1 MIANYRYLEASV
13 FSFCIHA
20 AIFLYLYG
28 TFDSDVTQKILI
40 SKPLQIELK
49 FDLPAQ
55 VKKQIPSVPKV
66 SSAKEKESIEEL
78 IYSKTFDATEIS
90 SMNQVIT
97 QDISELLTQE
107 IEVEVSKEQQEISMY
122 AQQIILT
129 IEDAWIKPKNIPDG
143 LIANLRLRIRPSG
156 RIINADLI
164 KSSGN
169 IRFDNSALQA
179 VRRVETFHFFN
190 SISKSLFVFA
200 LIESIFSLLHTIII
214 LPIPDSI

>member
-49 FDLPAQ
+49 FDLPTQ

-66 SSAKEKESIEEL
+66 DSGEEKELTEEL
-78 IYSKTFDATEIS
+78 IYSKAFDATEIS

-107 IEVEVSKEQQEISMY
+107 IEVEVSKEQQEITMY

-129 IEDAWIKPKNIPDG
+129 IEDAWIKPKNIPEG

-179 VRRVETFHFFN
+179 VRRVETFNFFN
-190 SISKSLFVFA
+190 SISKSLFEKEFQT
-200 LIESIFSLLHTIII
+200 ISISFNPL
-214 LPIPDSI
+214 

>member
-40 SKPLQIELK
+40 SKPLQVELK
-49 FDLPAQ
+49 FDLPRQ
-55 VKKQIPSVPKV
+55 VKKQTPSVPKID
-66 SSAKEKESIEEL
+66 SIEEKEPTEEL
-78 IYSKTFDATEIS
+78 IYSKVFDTTEIS
-90 SMNQVIT
+90 SMNQLIT

-107 IEVEVSKEQQEISMY
+107 IEVEVSREQQEISMY

-129 IEDAWIKPKNIPDG
+129 IEDAWIKPKNIPEG

-179 VRRVETFHFFN
+179 VRRVETFNFFN
-190 SISKSLFVFA
+190 SISKSLFEKEFQT
-200 LIESIFSLLHTIII
+200 ISISFNPL
-214 LPIPDSI
+214 

>member
-49 FDLPAQ
+49 FDLPTQ
-55 VKKQIPSVPKV
+55 VKKQIPTEPKADAV
-66 SSAKEKESIEEL
+66 EEKESTEL
-78 IYSKTFDATEIS
+78 IYSKAFDATEIS

-179 VRRVETFHFFN
+179 VRRVETFNFFN
-190 SISKSLFVFA
+190 SISKSLFEKEFQT
-200 LIESIFSLLHTIII
+200 ISISFNPL
-214 LPIPDSI
+214 

>member
-28 TFDSDVTQKILI
+28 TFDSDATQKILI

-49 FDLPAQ
+49 FELPTQ
-55 VKKQIPSVPKV
+55 VKKQIPSLPKV
-66 SSAKEKESIEEL
+66 DSAEEKESTEEL
-78 IYSKTFDATEIS
+78 IYSKAFDATEIS
-90 SMNQVIT
+90 SMNQAIT
-97 QDISELLTQE
+97 QDIYELLTEE
-107 IEVEVSKEQQEISMY
+107 IEVEVSKEQQEILMY

-129 IEDAWIKPKNIPDG
+129 IEDAWIKPKNIPEG
-143 LIANLRLRIRPSG
+143 LIANLRLRIRPTG

-179 VRRVETFHFFN
+179 VRRVETFNFFN
-190 SISKSLFVFA
+190 SISKSLFEKEFQT
-200 LIESIFSLLHTIII
+200 ISISFNPL
-214 LPIPDSI
+214 

>member
-49 FDLPAQ
+49 FDLPTQ

-66 SSAKEKESIEEL
+66 DSAKEKELTEEL
-78 IYSKTFDATEIS
+78 IYSKAFDATEVS

-107 IEVEVSKEQQEISMY
+107 IEVEVSKEQQEITMY

-129 IEDAWIKPKNIPDG
+129 IEDAWIKPKNIPEG

-179 VRRVETFHFFN
+179 VRRVETFNFFN
-190 SISKSLFVFA
+190 SISKSLFEKEFQT
-200 LIESIFSLLHTIII
+200 ISISFNPL
-214 LPIPDSI
+214 

>member
-49 FDLPAQ
+49 FDLPTQ
-55 VKKQIPSVPKV
+55 VKKQIPSLPKV
-66 SSAKEKESIEEL
+66 DSAEENESTEEL
-78 IYSKTFDATEIS
+78 IYSKAFDATEIS

-107 IEVEVSKEQQEISMY
+107 IEVEVSKEQQEITMY

-129 IEDAWIKPKNIPDG
+129 IEDAWIKPKNIPEG
-143 LIANLRLRIRPSG
+143 LIANLRLKIRPSG

-179 VRRVETFHFFN
+179 VRRVETFNFFN
-190 SISKSLFVFA
+190 SISKSLFEKEFQT
-200 LIESIFSLLHTIII
+200 ISISFNPL
-214 LPIPDSI
+214 